1 MEVIGVDIHQ
11 HALRHSFAIHLVR
24 SGLDLRRV
32 QQLLGHRNLNTTEVY
47 LQFRDQDIREVYN
60 KVEF

>member
-1 MEVIGVDIHQ
+1 VDIHQ

-24 SGLDLRRV
+24 PDLDLRRV

-47 LQFRDQDIREVYN
+47 LQFRDQDIQEVYN